1 MAFRTDDPKT
11 WGKGGKSELITLRT
25 SYISGHVLVVSG
37 AGGGKSAGI
46 VIPTCLTYRKPV
58 VVVDP
63 DGEILARTR
72 AAREAMGH
80 SIRVI
85 KPGIG
90 FDMLKLLEPHFK
102 QSSMTFTHVA
112 KLITESDRLH
122 QDGIGDYFEKEG
134 TKVIAAL
141 LEHFIAAQD
150 PNPIGSLAKLI
161 ALELPQ
167 FKTVLRAIMGS
178 YPPDHA
184 IRAALG
190 PYQDPDPRF
199 FTSFQTTAGQCLG
212 WVPYGKYLD
221 MFRFDPPGSAPIL
234 GSKTDVFIQV
244 SKFDMRENPTLV
256 RLMIGTILYVAD
268 HRQEGDAPDE
278 RLVVVDEAAT
288 VGRMTIFESIRDTA
302 RKKRLHL
309 MMIFQSQGQIEHLYG
324 RPGLQSWMNGVSA
337 RVFSGIEA
345 LEECRALSEIVGS
358 YTAEVDGESRSVSSK
373 LGLFS
378 GVSESVSNSN
388 SLREAKLISPDQI
401 RTLPGDAALVLFKGQ
416 RPIIAGL
423 ALWFRRPEWQLKK
436 SAGQ

>member
-1 MAFRTDDPKT
+1 M
-11 WGKGGKSELITLRT
+11 KSL
-25 SYISGHVLVVSG
+25 SGISEIRS
-37 AGGGKSAGI
+37 KSAGI

-85 KPGIG
+85 KPGQG
-90 FDMLKLLEPHFK
+90 FDMLKLLEPYFT

-112 KLITESDRLH
+112 KFITESDRLY

-141 LEHFIAAQD
+141 LEHFIAVQD
-150 PNPIGSLAKLI
+150 PNPLGALAKLI
-161 ALELPQ
+161 ALDLPQ
-167 FKTVLRAIMGS
+167 FKTVVRAIVGS
-178 YPPDHA
+178 YPSDHT

-190 PYQDPDPRF
+190 PYQDPDQRF
-199 FTSFQTTAGQCLG
+199 FQSFQTTAGQSLG
-212 WVPYGKYLD
+212 WVPFGQYLD
-221 MFRFDPPGSAPIL
+221 MFRSDPPGSAALL
-234 GSKTDVFIQV
+234 GPKTDVFIQV
-244 SKFDMRENPTLV
+244 SKFDMRENPTLI
-256 RLMIGTILYVAD
+256 RLMIGAILYVAD
-268 HRQEGDAPDE
+268 HRQGGDAPDE
-278 RLVVVDEAAT
+278 RLVIVDEAAT

-309 MMIFQSQGQIEHLYG
+309 MMVFQSQGQIEHLYG

-358 YTAEVDGESRSVSSK
+358 YTADVDGESRSVSSK
-373 LGLFS
+373 PGLFS
-378 GVSESVSNSN
+378 GVSQSVSSSN

-416 RPIIAGL
+416 QPLIAGL
-423 ALWFRRPEWQLKK
+423 ALWFRRPEWQLEKPLNR
-436 SAGQ
+436 